1 MNFLKKGLSGTAI
14 KIIALVSMT
23 FDHFGAILFPEIM
36 FFRIVGRIA
45 MPIFAYMIAEG
56 CVYTKNKTKR
66 FLLIFLLGLIC
77 QVVYYFAY
85 PTWNLNILID
95 FSISILIIYSLQYA
109 TKLGKWQGW
118 LLPLGLTLLTSFCV
132 YELPKYVGGG
142 TLYFDYGFFC
152 IMSPVFVYAFKD
164 KRLKLLVLALA
175 LLPISLYSILYIQW
189 YSYLAL
195 IPLALY
201 NGQRGKYKMKYF
213 FYIYYPVHIGALYL
227 ISMIF

>member
-14 KIIALVSMT
+14 KIIALVTMT
-23 FDHFGAILFPEIM
+23 FDHLGVILFPGIT
-36 FFRIVGRIA
+36 FLRVVGRIA

-56 CVYTKNKTKR
+56 CRYTKNKAKR

-77 QVVYYFAY
+77 QIVYYFAY
-85 PTWNLNILID
+85 PNWNLNILID
-95 FSISILIIYSLQYA
+95 FSISILIIYAVQYA
-109 TKLGKWQGW
+109 IKLGKWQGW
-118 LLPLGLTLLTSFCV
+118 LLPLGLTLLTAFCV
-132 YELPKYVGGG
+132 YVLPNYVGGG

-152 IMSPVFVYAFKD
+152 IMSPVFVYIFKD

-175 LLPISLYSILYIQW
+175 LLPISLYSILSIQW
-189 YSYLAL
+189 YCYLAL

-213 FYIYYPVHIGALYL
+213 FYLYYPAHIGVFYL
-227 ISMIF
+227 IAMIF